1 MHLFVSVFRSAAQ
14 MVSYEVSLVIYEVS
28 FIAWNGVST
37 ISTQTTPL
45 CALAGL
51 TGFWRQ
57 KVREREKSLVRSWYG
72 CRGLSSARRTLGEEP
87 PGCSLN
93 FCRGRTGLPKL
104 RSERLFSRPASGEAG
119 SSPVRNKALK
129 IEFLDGLKL
138 AFY

>member
-57 KVREREKSLVRSWYG
+57 KVREREKSL
-72 CRGLSSARRTLGEEP
+72 GLSSARRTLGEEP